1 MSAPPKLPVRALVPP
16 RRLLARLSRAFADPD
31 VSLSPPPSPYPPRQE
46 NTNVRVVCR
55 FRCAVGPEIGHPTV
69 SEYVGDDTVAIHGKE
84 YLNSFTFD
92 RVFNHETSQLDMYH
106 YVVQDT
112 LNGFFEGYNGTIL
125 AYGQTGSGKSYT
137 MFGSASQP
145 GLIPRITNDLF
156 GRIGT
161 GPADVEYTVSV
172 SYMEIYNE
180 HIRDLLNPQQTD
192 FSIHED
198 KNDGVYVR
206 GLSYAFVSSAPEIS
220 EALRQ
225 GSASRATAA
234 TSMNVESL
242 RSHAI
247 FHIKLSQKNQTLGA
261 VKKSSLFLVDLAG
274 SEKID
279 KTGVVLGLGLQE
291 TKKINSSLSVLG
303 LVINLLTDGKST
315 HVPYRDSKLTRIL
328 QESLGG
334 NSRTTLVVNCLP
346 AAANEAETLSTLRFG
361 LRAKKIRNT
370 VHVNTEVSVRQL
382 QRKIA
387 QLEATNDRHE
397 AYIRALEAE
406 MALLT
411 GGPVSSSVPGNLL
424 PKYASPRTP
433 TKIPLPTDRPSPL
446 LDEIDRRDRKIAE
459 LEAAVLK
466 MKMASVQAAHDD
478 ELKLFRL
485 ENALHT
491 LNDKLSDV
499 ELINVNLRKHLLIS
513 EKIIDARDAKID
525 KLGTL
530 LVQQQAQISRE
541 SASFEL
547 RLDTLRDSLKSSDDH
562 TIRDFLTSP
571 EVAEQVGSP
580 RSPKTG
586 LNLRIVKPVR
596 GGAAPEPASNGNEN
610 GTGTENGTENGV

>member
-1 MSAPPKLPVRALVPP
+1 MTAPLKLPLAPLMTP

-31 VSLSPPPSPYPPRQE
+31 VSLSPPPSPHPPKHE
-46 NTNVRVVCR
+46 NTHVRVVCR
-55 FRCAVGPEIGHPTV
+55 FRCLVGPEIGHATV
-69 SEYVGDDTVAIHGKE
+69 SEYVGDDTVSIHGKE
-84 YLNSFTFD
+84 FLNSFTFD
-92 RVFNHETSQLDMYH
+92 RVFDDHTSQTDMYQ
-106 YVVQDT
+106 YVVHDT

-137 MFGSASQP
+137 MFGTSAQP

-180 HIRDLLNPQQTD
+180 QIRDLLSPQQLD

-206 GLSYAFVSSAPEIS
+206 GLSYAFVSSAGEIS

-247 FHIKLSQKNQTLGA
+247 LQIKLSQKNQTLGA

-315 HVPYRDSKLTRIL
+315 HIPYRDSKLTRIL

-346 AAANEAETLSTLRFG
+346 SASNEAETLSTLRFG

-406 MALLT
+406 IALRSAE
-411 GGPVSSSVPGNLL
+411 PVSSPVPVNLL
-424 PKYASPRTP
+424 PKFSGPRTP
-433 TKIPLPTDRPSPL
+433 TKIPLPMDRPSPL
-446 LDEIDRRDRKIAE
+446 LDEIERRDRKIAE
-459 LEAAVLK
+459 MEAEVLA

-513 EKIIDARDAKID
+513 EKIIDGRDAKID
-525 KLGTL
+525 KLSKL
-530 LVQQQAQISRE
+530 LSQQQAQISRE
-541 SASFEL
+541 SANFEL
-547 RLDTLRDSLKSSDDH
+547 RLDTLRESLQSSEDH
-562 TIRDFLTSP
+562 TMRDFLTSP
-571 EVAEQVGSP
+571 EVAELIGSP

-596 GGAAPEPASNGNEN
+596 GGAAPEAASNGF
-610 GTGTENGTENGV
+610 GA